1 MKAVAFP
8 IALHS
13 AQPYI
18 PHTNSFTLRTQ
29 AEKKMLEANYNKE
42 YLPIEGLAEFRK
54 ATIDLMLGP
63 NSKAQQEVRGS
74 SPTTRKLQS
83 RRKRPSMMLDAGA
96 VHERLWGMWFWHE
109 RGVKR

>member
-1 MKAVAFP
+1 MKAVASRT
-8 IALHS
+8 ASHS
-13 AQPYI
+13 AQPYM
-18 PHTNSFTLRTQ
+18 PRTNIYTLCTQ

-74 SPTTRKLQS
+74 KPHNRKWL
-83 RRKRPSMMLDAGA
+83 PGA
-96 VHERLWGMWFWHE
+96 PVC
-109 RGVKR
+109 

>member
-1 MKAVAFP
+1 MLVMILSVVPLVWACRQTEGTAVM
-8 IALHS
+8 IMYS
-13 AQPYI
+13 
-18 PHTNSFTLRTQ
+18 TLQ

-74 SPTTRKLQS
+74 CCSQLQVAS
-83 RRKRPSMMLDAGA
+83 WRTCVLFATEIE
-96 VHERLWGMWFWHE
+96 HERCG
-109 RGVKR
+109 

>member
-1 MKAVAFP
+1 MNAVQFGVINMYTP
-8 IALHS
+8 CM
-13 AQPYI
+13 
-18 PHTNSFTLRTQ
+18 Q

-74 SPTTRKLQS
+74 SPQTC
-83 RRKRPSMMLDAGA
+83 KRPAGA
-96 VHERLWGMWFWHE
+96 PVC
-109 RGVKR
+109 